1 MGANGKILLQLF
13 HVCKRRSGP
22 DSSDY
27 LSARPPDPFCLKL
40 ATRERIARCSKCGA
54 VKMADDTSKGE
65 LLGRRPKLSEDEVED
80 FARQTGVT
88 AEQVRELIKATGRDR
103 AALLAAAEQL
113 RALSNGG
120 PLTQD

>member
-1 MGANGKILLQLF
+1 
-13 HVCKRRSGP
+13 
-22 DSSDY
+22 
-27 LSARPPDPFCLKL
+27 
-40 ATRERIARCSKCGA
+40 
-54 VKMADDTSKGE
+54 MADDTSKDE
-65 LLGRRPKLSEDEVED
+65 LLGRGPKLSEDEVED

-120 PLTQD
+120 PLTQN